1 MMRLHWIGLLL
12 LGTVPTTLFADPG
25 LQQFFAQHCVK
36 CHGPEEQNGDLRLDN
51 PIPRIVADGDLLEAL
66 ASVLEDGEMPPK
78 DALQPKPQKIH
89 PSN

>member
-36 CHGPEEQNGDLRLDN
+36 CHGEGGRVKGKVNLR
-51 PIPRIVADGDLLEAL
+51 
-66 ASVLEDGEMPPK
+66 S
-78 DALQPKPQKIH
+78 
-89 PSN
+89 